1 MSARLFARGKF
12 SQPRV
17 QPAVISRPRIEQMAS
32 ATQELGNYPQRPRV
46 LIAEDQ
52 DDVIAALRLLL
63 KNNGYDVEF
72 VKSPAEALKALR
84 GGHFDAVLLDL
95 NYSRDTTSGTEGLEL
110 LSQVQAL
117 DNTLA
122 VVAMTAWGSI
132 KLAVDAM
139 HRGAADFVQKPW
151 DNTQLLTVLAE
162 QMSRS
167 RALREQRLREQ
178 LEQQDAAEIQR
189 ALMPGEIAAPDG
201 LTIVASSRSAR
212 TVGGDYYDVIRL
224 GAHHSALCIADAVGK
239 GMGAALLMS
248 NLQAAVRMLAPQI
261 HGSRAL
267 CNRVN
272 EVISGNNIPG
282 KFITFFYSIIDSQ
295 ERRISYTNAG
305 HNLPVL
311 ARADGSIERLG
322 SDDVVLGTFHSWN
335 YHEKQA
341 ELRNGDRLVLYTDGI
356 TECANADGAELGE
369 ENLVDVISRNLQ
381 LPANELKDRVLESV
395 LNHCNGALNDDATL
409 IVVAVE

>member
-12 SQPRV
+12 SPPRV

-52 DDVIAALRLLL
+52 DDVIAALRLLV

-84 GGHFDAVLLDL
+84 GGSFDAVLLDL

-139 HRGAADFVQKPW
+139 HRGACDFVQKPW
-151 DNTQLLTVLAE
+151 DNAQLLAVLSE
-162 QMSRS
+162 QMGRS
-167 RALREQRLREQ
+167 RALREERLREE
-178 LEQQDAAEIQR
+178 LEQQDAAQIQR
-189 ALMPGEIAAPDG
+189 ALMPGEIAAENG
-201 LTIVASSRSAR
+201 LVIVASSQSAR
-212 TVGGDYYDVIRL
+212 SVGGDYYDVIRL
-224 GAHHSALCIADAVGK
+224 GEHESAICIADVVGK

-248 NLQAAVRMLAPQI
+248 NLQAAVRMLAPQV
-261 HGSRAL
+261 REPKEL

-272 EVISGNNIPG
+272 EVISANNMPG
-282 KFITFFYSIIDSQ
+282 KFITFFYGVIDSQ
-295 ERRISYTNAG
+295 DRKITYTNAG
-305 HNLPVL
+305 HNLPIL
-311 ARADGSIERLG
+311 ARVDNLCERL
-322 SDDVVLGTFHSWN
+322 V
-335 YHEKQA
+335 
-341 ELRNGDRLVLYTDGI
+341 R
-356 TECANADGAELGE
+356 
-369 ENLVDVISRNLQ
+369 
-381 LPANELKDRVLESV
+381 
-395 LNHCNGALNDDATL
+395 
-409 IVVAVE
+409 